1 MYDTGT
7 IIIFTST
14 VINIVYYIPQMYTIY
29 VNKNFNYYDLPPQA
43 MISVVTGLNIYY
55 AVLITDNQ
63 LFFSNTCAFVLAT
76 LELLFMAYYAYWNM
90 FSSVPHLRFSQRK
103 IDIEDDGCS
112 PDLES
117 NNTPVVFLGQR

>member
-7 IIIFTST
+7 IIIVSST
-14 VINIVYYIPQMYTIY
+14 VINMVYYIPQMYNIY
-29 VNKNFNYYDLPPQA
+29 INKNLNYYDLPPQV
-43 MISVVTGLNIYY
+43 MISVVNGLNIYY
-55 AVLITDNQ
+55 ALLISDNQ
-63 LFFSNTCAFVLAT
+63 LLISNSCGFSLAT
-76 LELLFMAYYAYWNM
+76 LELLFMAYYAFWNK
-90 FSSVPHLRFSQRK
+90 FDSVPHKRFSQRK